1 MNIEDLI
8 FEISNQEIKMMK
20 KTLIFQMTSKY
31 KNYLLM
37 LFVYYAMVIDNYQ
50 LINYFSHQFDEF
62 LILIFLHN
70 YQLFYVNYE
79 IMS

>member
-31 KNYLLM
+31 KINLLM
-37 LFVYYAMVIDNYQ
+37 LFVYYQ
-50 LINYFSHQFDEF
+50 LKPIINF
-62 LILIFLHN
+62 
-70 YQLFYVNYE
+70 E
-79 IMS
+79 I